1 MNKNI
6 FIYTF
11 LLVLVFSIGCKNIQ
25 HNEVLNVALGTQEY
39 SLGKNRV
46 IFSIIAEEE
55 FYEKKNYKVKIRNTK
70 NKTNSPEIDTIFYN
84 WPNKSKGFY
93 SFTYNFNEYGEY
105 EIDIYELENPN
116 LKYTTKITTNEIQT
130 PIVGEVVPNLNNK
143 TIFDNSDLT
152 KISSD
157 PDLDPDFYSQKFS
170 DAINTKQ
177 PVIVFFISPNFC
189 KTATCFPQLDVI
201 KRLKH
206 VYDDKIIYI
215 HVEVYEN
222 PHLIKGNL
230 QNAKISDVLNE
241 WNIKSEPYTFLIKN
255 KKLVSKFQ
263 GYVSYEEIDNDI
275 DKILDVN

>member
-1 MNKNI
+1 MSNASNI
-6 FIYTF
+6 EASRLQLEKRNQRQAAALSVMMF
-11 LLVLVFSIGCKNIQ
+11 VLVVVACFFLTAFTIQ
-25 HNEVLNVALGTQEY
+25 DPPPGEQFVAVGFADLGDVEEAGGTTESEAPSEVIQE
-39 SLGKNRV
+39 
-46 IFSIIAEEE
+46 AEEE
-55 FYEKKNYKVKIRNTK
+55 AVAASEPK
-70 NKTNSPEIDTIFYN
+70 PEV
-84 WPNKSKGFY
+84 PEAS
-93 SFTYNFNEYGEY
+93 E
-105 EIDIYELENPN
+105 
-116 LKYTTKITTNEIQT
+116 
-130 PIVGEVVPNLNNK
+130 EVE
-143 TIFDNSDLT
+143 TQE
-152 KISSD
+152 SSEMSVNVDKD
-157 PDLDPDFYSQKFS
+157 PDPDPDPDFYSQKFS

>member
-1 MNKNI
+1 MVPKC
-6 FIYTF
+6 
-11 LLVLVFSIGCKNIQ
+11 S
-25 HNEVLNVALGTQEY
+25 LNSAP
-39 SLGKNRV
+39 
-46 IFSIIAEEE
+46 F
-55 FYEKKNYKVKIRNTK
+55 
-70 NKTNSPEIDTIFYN
+70 
-84 WPNKSKGFY
+84 GFHLCPW
-93 SFTYNFNEYGEY
+93 
-105 EIDIYELENPN
+105 I
-116 LKYTTKITTNEIQT
+116 
-130 PIVGEVVPNLNNK
+130 
-143 TIFDNSDLT
+143 
-152 KISSD
+152 SD
-157 PDLDPDFYSQKFS
+157 PG
-170 DAINTKQ
+170 
-177 PVIVFFISPNFC
+177 